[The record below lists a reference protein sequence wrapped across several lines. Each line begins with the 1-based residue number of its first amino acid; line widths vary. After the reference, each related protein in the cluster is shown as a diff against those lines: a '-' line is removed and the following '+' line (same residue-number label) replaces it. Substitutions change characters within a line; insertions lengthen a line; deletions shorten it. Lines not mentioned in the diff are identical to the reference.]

1 MGGPSNLDEVELFL
15 KNMFNDINIL
25 SIKSDFLRSLLASF
39 IVYRRKDEAKS
50 NYRKI
55 GGKSPIN
62 DITKSLVVKTQKY
75 FESKQNNIYVTHCMR
90 YTPPYA
96 SDIIKDLK
104 NNSIEEVV
112 LLPLYPQYS
121 STTTKSSIDDFVDE
135 MNRAETVFEI
145 KIINNFYKNRLFNSA
160 IVDEIYNRVHQ
171 YDGKYNLIFSA
182 HGLPQ
187 SIIDG
192 GDVYED
198 EIKNHIEILKDD
210 MLHKGMEFESISLA
224 YQSKVGPMKWL
235 EPSLETVLQRFDGKD
250 VLIYPISFII
260 DNSETDYELSIE
272 YKEVANKIGISRY
285 EVCRCVN
292 DNDTFIEAIEDIIF

>member
-25 SIKSDFLRSLLASF
+25 SIKSDFLRSILASF
-39 IVYRRKDEAKS
+39 IVYKRKEIAKN
-50 NYRKI
+50 NYRQI

-62 DITKSLVVKTQKY
+62 DITKSLISKLQKY
-75 FESKQNNIYVTHCMR
+75 YDARDEQIYISYIMR
-90 YTPPYA
+90 YTPPFA
-96 SDIIKDLK
+96 SDIITELQNRD
-104 NNSIEEVV
+104 IDEVV
-112 LLPLYPQYS
+112 LLPLYPQFS
-121 STTTKSSIDDFVDE
+121 TTTTKSSFDDFLDTASDLKA
-135 MNRAETVFEI
+135 NFEI
-145 KIINNFYKNRLFNSA
+145 KTINNFYQNRLYNSA
-160 IVDEIYNRVHQ
+160 IVDEIYQKSKGNPNL
-171 YDGKYNLIFSA
+171 NLIFSA

-187 SIIDG
+187 SVIDN

-210 MLHKGMEFESISLA
+210 MLHKSLEFKSINLA

-235 EPSLETVLQRFDGKD
+235 EPSLDTVLEKFKGED

-260 DNSETDYELSIE
+260 DNSETDFELNIE
-272 YKEVANKIGISRY
+272 YRQIAQEIGIRSY

-292 DNDTFIEAIEDIIF
+292 DCDTFVEAIEDIIK